1 MRRIVILVVSLV
13 TMFNAFA
20 QNKMRKV
27 EELIS
32 KEDSGWFQVQR
43 WIDSAKN
50 KVEIL
55 KADSGKARQALFETQ
70 VTTRSPMG
78 AIVYHTGG
86 ILVDGGWIRILGS
99 GHPRFNRSLPAW
111 NKGNSITKEGVQ
123 PGFYLIADD
132 AMGGF
137 FAINGGA
144 FSNEQIGK
152 VYYLA
157 PDNLE
162 WEDTDNTYTEFLF
175 FCFYGKLDQFYEGYR
190 WKGWQKEVAA
200 LPGDKVYSFFPYLY
214 TREGKNINNSSR
226 SVIPVKE
233 QFDFNLYMRKQLG
246 LETSFHK

>member
-1 MRRIVILVVSLV
+1 MRRTIVFITLLATTLTS
-13 TMFNAFA
+13 FA

-27 EELIS
+27 EELIN
-32 KEDSGWFQVQR
+32 KDDLGWSYVKQR
-43 WIDSAKN
+43 IDSAKN

-55 KADSGKARQALFETQ
+55 SADTNKAKEALFQTQ

-78 AIVYHTGG
+78 AIIYKTGG

-99 GHPRFNRSLPAW
+99 GHPRFNRTLPEW
-111 NKGNSITKEGVQ
+111 NKGKSFKEYGET
-123 PGFYLIADD
+123 PTYLLVADD

-144 FSNEQIGK
+144 FGKEMGK
-152 VYYLA
+152 VYYFA

-162 WEDTDNTYTEFLF
+162 WEVVNDTYTEFLQ
-175 FCFYGKLDQFYEGYR
+175 FCFNGDLDKFYEGYR

-214 TREGKNINNSSR
+214 TREGKNINNSTKSA
-226 SVIPVKE
+226 IPVEE
-233 QFDFNLYMRKQLG
+233 QFQFNLSMRKQLG
-246 LETSFHK
+246 LETNFHK